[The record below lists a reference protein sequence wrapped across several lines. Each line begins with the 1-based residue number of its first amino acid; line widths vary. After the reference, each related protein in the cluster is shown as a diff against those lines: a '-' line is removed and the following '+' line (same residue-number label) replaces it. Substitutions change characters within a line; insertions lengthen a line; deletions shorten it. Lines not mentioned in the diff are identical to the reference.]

1 MRALS
6 LTRGTIA
13 ETPYNAED
21 MALDAA
27 LKAADD
33 PYATRRALYVWTSDP
48 YAAQLAEDEDYSHVE
63 EDAEREGAL

>member
-1 MRALS
+1 MRAHS
-6 LTRGTIA
+6 ITRGTIA
-13 ETPYNAED
+13 ETPYSAED

-48 YAAQLAEDEDYSHVE
+48 YAAQLAEDEDYSRTD
-63 EDAEREGAL
+63 EDAEKEGAL

>member
-13 ETPYNAED
+13 ETPYSAED

-27 LKAADD
+27 LKASDD
-33 PYATRRALYVWTSDP
+33 PYAQRRALYVWTSDP
-48 YAAQLAEDEDYSHVE
+48 YAAQLADDEDYSRAD
-63 EDAEREGAL
+63 EDTEKEGRL